1 MKFDLT
7 VSRWHKA
14 IIADAEK
21 KLGRSLKSHEKK
33 FITSR
38 GGFIALEMIYD
49 TVKAAEKDELESYL
63 NSEYGGNKTFV

>member
-7 VSRWHKA
+7 VRRWHKA

-21 KLGRSLKSHEKK
+21 KLGRPLKSHEKE
-33 FITSR
+33 FITSH
-38 GGFIALEMIYD
+38 GGCIALGMIHD

-63 NSEYGGNKTFV
+63 SSEYQEKE

>member
-7 VSRWHKA
+7 IRRWHEA
-14 IIADAEK
+14 IIDDAEK
-21 KLGRSLKSHEKK
+21 KLGRRLKPYERK

-38 GGFIALEMIYD
+38 GGFIALEMIHD

-63 NSEYGGNKTFV
+63 GSEKQNK